1 MATVTSVPG
10 VYIEEDASP
19 AMSVSS
25 GMTAVPLFVARFTP
39 LKPELAGV
47 ITRIGSW
54 LDYTTLFD
62 SNLSSSALV
71 NVTSEPVV
79 SGLVSKKMKKALS
92 ETAMMQL
99 AAEEEGKYTYQIDGV
114 KVLVPIVSVA
124 LRLYFQ
130 NGGGPCYLY
139 PLEKVDD
146 NDALTALPR
155 LMDEVGEITLLTCLD
170 TDANYRSAVY
180 KALQGS
186 LGQNKGYFL
195 LADSPD
201 GNKLSELSDSAH
213 MALYYP
219 NLVASSGMT
228 VDDAHVAISGYKDES
243 EHVVTTLAELRPFN
257 TDLAEKIDEA
267 VRRVLPSQL
276 LIPPSPLMAG
286 VYCKT
291 DLERGVWKAPANVV
305 LNGVSDVSIRI
316 TNEQQADLNLK
327 GINVIRHFSDRGL
340 VVWGSRTQKDDNNWR
355 YIPVRRLFDAA
366 ERDIKKALQT
376 MVFEPNSQ
384 PTWKWGLAVISNY
397 LHGLWQ
403 QGALA
408 GNKAEEAYFVRVGKG
423 ITMTQDE
430 INQGKMI
437 IQVGM
442 AAVRPAEFIILK
454 FTQDMSQ

>member
-19 AMSVSS
+19 AMSV
-25 GMTAVPLFVARFTP
+25 GARATAVPLFVARFSP
-39 LKPELAGV
+39 FKSELAGV

-62 SNLSSSALV
+62 SNVPSSATV
-71 NVTSEPVV
+71 TVTSMEDAPLPETDALKMEP
-79 SGLVSKKMKKALS
+79 SKA
-92 ETAMMQL
+92 
-99 AAEEEGKYTYQIDGV
+99 YQIANTEVVDHTA
-114 KVLVPIVSVA
+114 SVA

-139 PLEKVDD
+139 PLEKSGD
-146 NDALTALPR
+146 NDKLAALPG
-155 LMDEVGEITLLTCLD
+155 LIDEVGEITLLTCPD
-170 TDANYRSAVY
+170 PDEAYRTAVY
-180 KALQGS
+180 GALAAS
-186 LGQNKGYFL
+186 LGQHKGYFL
-195 LADSPD
+195 LADSVHGDAP
-201 GNKLSELSDSAH
+201 SAVSGS
-213 MALYYP
+213 AQVAVYYP
-219 NLVASSGMT
+219 NVEVPHTRTL
-228 VDDAHVAISGYKDES
+228 DDKQVAIAGYTDGTGTTIATLVELRTANADFAGVIDQALSGYLS
-243 EHVVTTLAELRPFN
+243 APLSL
-257 TDLAEKIDEA
+257 
-267 VRRVLPSQL
+267 
-276 LIPPSPLMAG
+276 PPSALMAG
-286 VYCKT
+286 VYGKT
-291 DLERGVWKAPANVV
+291 DGERGVWKAPANVV
-305 LNGVSDVSIRI
+305 LNGVSDVSVRV
-316 TNEQQADLNLK
+316 TNEQQAELNPK

-340 VVWGSRTQKDDNNWR
+340 VVWGSRTQKDDDDWR

-366 ERDIKKALQT
+366 ERDIKKALQP

-384 PTWKWGLAVISNY
+384 PTWKRVQAAIEHY
-397 LHGLWQ
+397 LHRLWQ

-430 INQGKMI
+430 INQGQMI